1 MSLGD
6 SKSGRILVIDD
17 DQDLAESVVEVL
29 EDQGYSVEMALDGES
44 AIAVAEEFDAQIALI
59 DIRLGQSSGLKLIEP
74 LKSARPSVMPV
85 MMTGNSDREAAIS
98 AIRLGAYDFL
108 TKPVQFGDL
117 FAALDRCFDHLQLQA
132 EKDQA
137 LKEMEIAK
145 EEALAANRA
154 KSEFLA
160 SVSHELRTP
169 LNAIIGLSDVLK
181 SQGPASLPEGKVQE
195 FAGDIGA
202 AGHQLIG
209 VVNDILNI
217 ATIEAGR
224 MVLEESDFDLCY
236 VIEATCRSFA
246 EEAAA
251 KELTIETDMAGEAFY
266 ILGDARKFRLVLEK
280 LVGNAVKFT
289 QAGGQVRVSFALDEN
304 RSLRLCIEDNGI
316 GIREEDIPK
325 ALAAFVQVDGSLS
338 REFEGTGLGLPI
350 ASAITELHGGHL
362 ELSSEVDR
370 GTKVSVHL
378 PRSRLASQTV
388 QANSVTS
395 LAS

>member
-1 MSLGD
+1 MNAPD

-29 EDQGYSVEMALDGES
+29 EDDGYTVEMALDADS
-44 AIAVAEEFDAQIALI
+44 AIEAARNFDAQIALI

-74 LKSARPSVMPV
+74 LKSARPTVMPI

-132 EKDQA
+132 DKEQA
-137 LKEMEIAK
+137 LREMEIAK
-145 EEALAANRA
+145 EEAQAANRA

-169 LNAIIGLSDVLK
+169 LNAIIGLSDVIQ
-181 SQGPASLPEGKVQE
+181 SQGSANLPDGKVEE
-195 FAGDIGA
+195 FAGDINA
-202 AGHQLIG
+202 AGQQLFG
-209 VVNDILNI
+209 VVNDVLNI

-224 MVLEESDFDLCY
+224 MTLEESDFDLCY
-236 VIEATCRSFA
+236 VIEAVCRSFA
-246 EEAAA
+246 TESDA
-251 KELTIETDMAGEAFY
+251 KDLTIETGMPSESFY

-280 LVGNAVKFT
+280 LIGNAIKFT
-289 QAGGQVRVSFALDEN
+289 ETGGRIEVSFEIDQHE
-304 RSLRLCIEDNGI
+304 SLCLSIKDNGI

-350 ASAITELHGGHL
+350 ASAITELHGGRL
-362 ELSSEVDR
+362 ELKSEVEV
-370 GTKVSVHL
+370 GTTVLVRL
-378 PRSRLASQTV
+378 PQNRIANQVDTETAESKLAS
-388 QANSVTS
+388 
-395 LAS
+395 